1 MITGSTKNPFAGT
14 SPCQDR
20 LIGGVGL
27 RRGRRDPHQ
36 LYVGETVDFWR
47 VERCDRGQLL
57 RLRAEMRLPGLAW
70 LELIVDRDD
79 AGRTVY
85 KQRATYRPFG
95 LLGHMYW
102 WLVVP
107 FHALVFGSM
116 VRRIPAA
123 AERLPKE

>member
-1 MITGSTKNPFAGT
+1 MCS
-14 SPCQDR
+14 SD
-20 LIGGVGL
+20 L
-27 RRGRRDPHQ
+27 
-36 LYVGETVDFWR
+36 
-47 VERCDRGQLL
+47 
-57 RLRAEMRLPGLAW
+57 AEMRLPGLAW

-123 AERLPKE
+123 AEWLPKE